1 MLTTTK
7 LACLATLA
15 IATFTPTVSAL
26 PKHHKK
32 PKHSSSDQHP
42 AWSPPNPNDPGPPV
56 ELINGLHPCNASC
69 VHSLVKKTSYS
80 SAAVGVVLAMSEYGS
95 IDWCHSPEN
104 IGWCPPTVEAV
115 LDSIAI
121 NVAARRAP
129 SDTEGTHTIK
139 ALMDSTVEFNC
150 DKECLRKKLEHA
162 SRRAA
167 TAGMLWAKHK
177 VSGVVWDV
185 KSTLGPDKIDWAIRM
200 LSPNDKFIEELKTD
214 TADVAEKRST
224 GTEKRGVSTVLEDTG
239 LVTTEHTVLAR
250 TDSSDKT
257 DPRALWEP
265 RMQYITSTP
274 SRIRFD
280 SWLGLRNIR
289 EQYEGVLRDVGA
301 LSKLDLEGSWL
312 KYMHDEWMSGPPTQK
327 PKQYV
332 DWVGA
337 DLAGK
342 TLPAE
347 ALQKLRGATVN
358 ETVWRWVE
366 DWNNAKAMDPW
377 EGRPDSRKPN
387 VLLRGYRMQF
397 QNESSSEPVNEYNGI
412 PDPSK
417 TSAIIRA
424 AWPFEMT
431 LGKDQQPHRLPH
443 THPFDPEFQR
453 WTAIGIPPPP
463 KDWRTWTILDN
474 NGHDIW
480 DSIGKVPI
488 VLQPGS
494 SKPQTRYGGPLT
506 IWGDQFLGD
515 NKTVTAPWCNSAC
528 FAASA
533 FKMSDGA
540 SKAALLGVLT
550 TYNATDL
557 CTATKQ
563 DRCNITSIVKAATKV
578 GTSFASWHGQDCVTK
593 DCQSNVAVSA
603 AYLAEI
609 VTMTLSKK
617 ALTPHLS
624 ALGPYVNTSEVII
637 NGLITESIGSYE
649 NLTGYGNITAGNFT
663 RTRTNKA
670 IARRLELD
678 GRSPVDPAAKPGG
691 NFFTRAW
698 ARMVERIRK
707 IVQLL
712 KGGPKTTPG
721 NPAPNGPKPNGPT
734 PDETSPNGPE
744 PEDPSPEGPSSNI
757 PAAEPNGPEPEDPS
771 PEGPSSNVPA
781 AEDVEANW
789 DQFLDD
795 VHAHVE
801 GRVNR
806 WMSNIEPT
814 ADEAP
819 SLDAVEDLV
828 ELRFTP
834 RGNFEPWQ
842 EGEAGWRDVRGW
854 TNDELGYNPETS
866 NVRWQ
871 KLNGETTRGYDPDG
885 WRFREYDDIQIE
897 ARAQVH
903 NRAPTEQ
910 ELTEDAEFQTP
921 YSEDSNSLPSGYD
934 DATEMDLVRNPE
946 MLSPQD
952 SIRRPGIPDDAGME
966 RPGFRTTRT
975 TWSVDESVDVL
986 HSSNWSPEMQAK
998 ANIGMT
1004 TRGGLFTSSGPAT
1017 QAEFTDAYEAGDP
1030 VAEAQMPDF
1039 NIQPGGMMFGGDGAE
1054 DIEIGEGAGALEE
1067 LVEDGAIELFDGGME
1082 VVEALALFLL
1092 ELV

>member
-15 IATFTPTVSAL
+15 IATFTPTISAL

-42 AWSPPNPNDPGPPV
+42 AWNPPNPNDPGPPV

-80 SAAVGVVLAMSEYGS
+80 SAAVGVVLAMSEYDS
-95 IDWCHSPEN
+95 VDWCHSPEN

-121 NVAARRAP
+121 NVAARKAP

-139 ALMDSTVEFNC
+139 ALVDSTVPFNC
-150 DKECLRKKLEHA
+150 DQECLRKKLEHA

-214 TADVAEKRST
+214 TADVAERST
-224 GTEKRGVSTVLEDTG
+224 GTEKRGLPTVLEDTR
-239 LVTTEHTVLAR
+239 LVTTKHTVSAR
-250 TDSSDKT
+250 TDGANKT

-265 RMQYITSTP
+265 RI
-274 SRIRFD
+274 
-280 SWLGLRNIR
+280 WLGLRNIR
-289 EQYEGVLRDVGA
+289 EQYEGVLRDVGG

-347 ALQKLRGATVN
+347 ALQKLRGAIVN

-366 DWNNAKAMDPW
+366 DWNSAKAMDPW

-397 QNESSSEPVNEYNGI
+397 QNESSSEPVTEYNGI

-417 TSAIIRA
+417 TSPIIRA

-453 WTAIGIPPPP
+453 WTDIGISPPP

-494 SKPQTRYGGPLT
+494 FKPQTRYGGPLT
-506 IWGDQFLGD
+506 IWGDQYLGD
-515 NKTVTAPWCNSAC
+515 NKTVTAPWCNTAC

-578 GTSFASWHGQDCVTK
+578 GTSFASWDGQDCVTK

-624 ALGPYVNTSEVII
+624 ALGPYVNTSQVIVD
-637 NGLITESIGSYE
+637 GLISESIASYE

-670 IARRLELD
+670 IARSLELE
-678 GRSPVDPAAKPGG
+678 GRSPPEPGAKPSG

-707 IVQLL
+707 IIRVL

-721 NPAPNGPKPNGPT
+721 TTSAPNGPKPNGPT
-734 PDETSPNGPE
+734 PEDPSPNGPE
-744 PEDPSPEGPSSNI
+744 PEDPSPEQPSPN
-757 PAAEPNGPEPEDPS
+757 EPSPNEPSHNEPSPNDPEPYEQPEPYAYDPEGLDENALQTMDDWMANEHAHNGPRI
-771 PEGPSSNVPA
+771 NR
-781 AEDVEANW
+781 W
-789 DQFLDD
+789 LDD
-795 VHAHVE
+795 
-801 GRVNR
+801 
-806 WMSNIEPT
+806 IEPT
-814 ADEAP
+814 ADEVP
-819 SLDAVEDLV
+819 SLDDAVEDLV

-854 TNDELGYNPETS
+854 TDDELGYNPEKA
-866 NVRWQ
+866 NLRWQ
-871 KLNGETTRGYDPDG
+871 RIDHVTERGYDPDG
-885 WRFREYDDIQIE
+885 WRLREYDELQIE

-903 NRAPTEQ
+903 NRAPTAQ
-910 ELTEDAEFQTP
+910 DLVEDAEFRMPYTP
-921 YSEDSNSLPSGYD
+921 EASEYG
-934 DATEMDLVRNPE
+934 DAAPRVDLVRNPE

-952 SIRRPGIPDDAGME
+952 SIRRPGIPEDPDME

-986 HSSNWSPEMQAK
+986 HSSNWSPEMQAE
-998 ANIGMT
+998 ANIEMT

-1017 QAEFTDAYEAGDP
+1017 QAEFTEAYEEGDP

-1039 NIQPGGMMFGGDGAE
+1039 DVQPGGMMFGGDGAE
-1054 DIEIGEGAGALEE
+1054 DIEFGEGAGALEE

>member
-15 IATFTPTVSAL
+15 LATFTPTVSAL

-42 AWSPPNPNDPGPPV
+42 AWNPPNPNDPGPPV

-95 IDWCHSPEN
+95 VDWCHSPEN

-121 NVAARRAP
+121 NVAARKAP
-129 SDTEGTHTIK
+129 SDTDGTHTIK
-139 ALMDSTVEFNC
+139 ALMDSTVDFNC

-185 KSTLGPDKIDWAIRM
+185 KSELGPDKIDWAIRM

-214 TADVAEKRST
+214 TADVAERST
-224 GTEKRGVSTVLEDTG
+224 GTEKRGLPTVLDDASQHQTPSSVAG
-239 LVTTEHTVLAR
+239 RDITEHTVLAR
-250 TDSSDKT
+250 TDGPNKT

-289 EQYEGVLRDVGA
+289 EQYEGVLRDVGG

-366 DWNNAKAMDPW
+366 DWNSAKAMDPW

-387 VLLRGYRMQF
+387 
-397 QNESSSEPVNEYNGI
+397 NETSSEPVTEYNGI
-412 PDPSK
+412 PDPGK
-417 TSAIIRA
+417 TSPIIRA

-453 WTAIGIPPPP
+453 WTDIGIPPPP

-550 TYNATDL
+550 TYNATNW

-563 DRCNITSIVKAATKV
+563 DRCNITSIVKSATKV

-624 ALGPYVNTSEVII
+624 ALRPYVNTSQVIVD
-637 NGLITESIGSYE
+637 GLISESIASYE

-670 IARRLELD
+670 IARSLELE

-707 IVQLL
+707 IIRVL

-721 NPAPNGPKPNGPT
+721 TTSAPNGPKPNGP
-734 PDETSPNGPE
+734 PSGPE
-744 PEDPSPEGPSSNI
+744 PEDPSPEGPLSNE
-757 PAAEPNGPEPEDPS
+757 PAVD
-771 PEGPSSNVPA
+771 
-781 AEDVEANW
+781 DVEAN
-789 DQFLDD
+789 LDD
-795 VHAHVE
+795 VRPGE
-801 GRVNR
+801 GRINR
-806 WMSNIEPT
+806 WMDNIEPT
-814 ADEAP
+814 DDGVP
-819 SLDAVEDLV
+819 TLDDAVEDLV
-828 ELRFTP
+828 ELRFS
-834 RGNFEPWQ
+834 RGGKFEPWQ

-854 TNDELGYNPETS
+854 TTDELGYDPETT
-866 NVRWQ
+866 NFRWE

-885 WRFREYDDIQIE
+885 WRMRIYDEMQIE

-903 NRAPTEQ
+903 NRAPTAQ
-910 ELTEDAEFQTP
+910 ELTEDAEFTTP

-934 DATEMDLVRNPE
+934 DAAEVGFRNPE
-946 MLSPQD
+946 MLPPED
-952 SIRRPGIPDDAGME
+952 PEAFEPGFDGNPEME

-975 TWSVDESVDVL
+975 TWSVDESVDVV
-986 HSSNWSPEMQAK
+986 HSSNWSPEMQAE
-998 ANIGMT
+998 ASIEMT
-1004 TRGGLFTSSGPAT
+1004 TSGDLYTSAGPAT
-1017 QAEFTDAYEAGDP
+1017 QAEFTRAYEAGDP
-1030 VAEAQMPDF
+1030 VAEAQMPAFDV
-1039 NIQPGGMMFGGDGAE
+1039 QPGGMMFGGDGAE
-1054 DIEIGEGAGALEE
+1054 DLEFGEGAGALEE
-1067 LVEDGAIELFDGGME
+1067 LVEDGAIEWFDGGME

>member
-7 LACLATLA
+7 LACLATQA
-15 IATFTPTVSAL
+15 IATFTPTVEAL

-42 AWSPPNPNDPGPPV
+42 AWTPPNPNDPGPPV

-95 IDWCHSPEN
+95 TDWCHSPEN

-121 NVAARRAP
+121 NVAARKAP

-139 ALMDSTVEFNC
+139 ALMDSKVEFNC
-150 DKECLRKKLEHA
+150 DQECLRKKLEHA

-185 KSTLGPDKIDWAIRM
+185 KSELGPDKIDWAIRM

-214 TADVAEKRST
+214 TADVAERSA
-224 GTEKRGVSTVLEDTG
+224 GTERRDVVIGLEDAG

-250 TDSSDKT
+250 TDSPNKT

-274 SRIRFD
+274 SRICFD

-289 EQYEGVLRDVGA
+289 EQYEGVLRDVGG

-347 ALQKLRGATVN
+347 ALQKLRGAIVN

-397 QNESSSEPVNEYNGI
+397 QNESSSEPVTEYNGI
-412 PDPSK
+412 PDPGK
-417 TSAIIRA
+417 TSPVIRA

-443 THPFDPEFQR
+443 AHPFDPELPSILEPNR
-453 WTAIGIPPPP
+453 WTDIGISPPP

-494 SKPQTRYGGPLT
+494 FKPQTRYGGPLT
-506 IWGDQFLGD
+506 IWGDQYLGD

-540 SKAALLGVLT
+540 SKAAVLGVLT
-550 TYNATDL
+550 TYNATNW

-578 GTSFASWHGQDCVTK
+578 GTAFASWHGQECVTK

-609 VTMTLSKK
+609 VTFTLSKK

-624 ALGPYVNTSEVII
+624 ALGPYVNTSEVIV
-637 NGLITESIGSYE
+637 NGLITESIASYE

-670 IARRLELD
+670 IARSLKLED
-678 GRSPVDPAAKPGG
+678 RSPPEPAAKPSG

-707 IVQLL
+707 ILQVL

-721 NPAPNGPKPNGPT
+721 TTSAPNGPKPNGP
-734 PDETSPNGPE
+734 PNGPE
-744 PEDPSPEGPSSNI
+744 PEDPSPEGPLSNE
-757 PAAEPNGPEPEDPS
+757 PAVD
-771 PEGPSSNVPA
+771 
-781 AEDVEANW
+781 DVEAN
-789 DQFLDD
+789 LD
-795 VHAHVE
+795 AARPGE
-801 GRVNR
+801 GRINR
-806 WMSNIEPT
+806 WMDNIEPT
-814 ADEAP
+814 TDEVP

-854 TNDELGYNPETS
+854 TNDELDYDPETT
-866 NVRWQ
+866 NVRWL
-871 KLNGETTRGYDPDG
+871 KEDGEITRGYHRDA

-910 ELTEDAEFQTP
+910 ELTEDAEFETP
-921 YSEDSNSLPSGYD
+921 YSEDSNSLPSGWD
-934 DATEMDLVRNPE
+934 DATEVVVRNPE
-946 MLSPQD
+946 MLPPQD

-975 TWSVDESVDVL
+975 TWSVDESIDVV
-986 HSSNWSPEMQAK
+986 HSSNWSPEMQAE
-998 ANIGMT
+998 ASIEMT
-1004 TRGGLFTSSGPAT
+1004 TSGDLYTSAGPAT
-1017 QAEFTDAYEAGDP
+1017 QAEFTEAYEAGDP
-1030 VAEAQMPDF
+1030 VAEAQMPAYDV
-1039 NIQPGGMMFGGDGAE
+1039 QPGGMMFGGDGAG

>member
-32 PKHSSSDQHP
+32 PKHSSSDEHP
-42 AWSPPNPNDPGPPV
+42 AWNPPNPNDPGPPV

-95 IDWCHSPEN
+95 TDWCHSPEN

-121 NVAARRAP
+121 NVAARKAP

-139 ALMDSTVEFNC
+139 ALMDSTVDFNC

-185 KSTLGPDKIDWAIRM
+185 KSELGPDKIDWAIRM

-214 TADVAEKRST
+214 TADVAERSA
-224 GTEKRGVSTVLEDTG
+224 GTEKRGVVTGLEDAG
-239 LVTTEHTVLAR
+239 LVTIEHTVSAR
-250 TDSSDKT
+250 TDSPINKT
-257 DPRALWEP
+257 DPEL
-265 RMQYITSTP
+265 YG
-274 SRIRFD
+274 SRGC
-280 SWLGLRNIR
+280 SLRNIR
-289 EQYEGVLRDVGA
+289 EQYEGVLRDVGG

-366 DWNNAKAMDPW
+366 DWNSAKAMDPW

-397 QNESSSEPVNEYNGI
+397 QNDSSSEPVTEYNGI

-417 TSAIIRA
+417 TSPIIRA

-453 WTAIGIPPPP
+453 WTDIGIPPPP

-563 DRCNITSIVKAATKV
+563 DRCNTTSIVKAATKV

-624 ALGPYVNTSEVII
+624 ALGPYVNTSEVIV

-670 IARRLELD
+670 IARSLELD

-721 NPAPNGPKPNGPT
+721 TSAPSGPKPNGPT
-734 PDETSPNGPE
+734 PNDPSPS
-744 PEDPSPEGPSSNI
+744 DPSPEGPEPNE
-757 PAAEPNGPEPEDPS
+757 PAANDPEAL
-771 PEGPSSNVPA
+771 N
-781 AEDVEANW
+781 DVE
-789 DQFLDD
+789 QLLDD
-795 VHAHVE
+795 QHTLG

-814 ADEAP
+814 ANEVP
-819 SLDAVEDLV
+819 TLDAVEDLV

-871 KLNGETTRGYDPDG
+871 KINGETTRGYDPDG

-921 YSEDSNSLPSGYD
+921 YSEDSGSLPSGYD
-934 DATEMDLVRNPE
+934 DAAEMDLVRNPE

-975 TWSVDESVDVL
+975 TWSVDESVDVV
-986 HSSNWSPEMQAK
+986 HSSNWSPEMQLEAK
-998 ANIGMT
+998 IEMT
-1004 TRGGLFTSSGPAT
+1004 TSGDLYTSAGPAT
-1017 QAEFTDAYEAGDP
+1017 QAEFTRAYEAGDP
-1030 VAEAQMPDF
+1030 VAEAQMPAYDV
-1039 NIQPGGMMFGGDGAE
+1039 QPGGMMFGGDGAE

-1067 LVEDGAIELFDGGME
+1067 HVEDGAIELFDGGME